1 VAAKEE
7 LFYNKDHAILA
18 HERAKGMKNLGITS
32 GIKYYGM
39 YNEVEFPTK
48 SGHEVKGYSDCS
60 YSAGETYPSDE

>member
-39 YNEVEFPTK
+39 YNEARSQVQK
-48 SGHEVKGYSDCS
+48 EVI
-60 YSAGETYPSDE
+60 A